1 MNIEPA
7 LRVRG
12 LAISVPGDQH
22 FVDAVC
28 EVDLDVAKGETLAI
42 VGESGCGKSLTAL
55 ALAGLLPDGVRI
67 SGGTV
72 EILGHDVAGKS
83 EQAWRTLRGDRISM
97 IFQDPMSA
105 LNPVLTIGDQI
116 VEAIRAH
123 RPIRRR
129 AAFDEGVELLHRVKL
144 QRPREYMEAY
154 PHQLSGGMRQRVLI
168 AMAIAN
174 CPDILI
180 ADEPTTALDAT
191 VQAEI
196 LALLNELKRETGM
209 ALILITHDLSLVSRW
224 ADRIMVMYAGKVVES
239 REAKSILAEA
249 SHPYTS
255 ALLAARPYRRP
266 DTGQRPRLAEIR
278 GRVPPPQE
286 RGEGCSFANRCN
298 LVMPRCRTVSP
309 PPTRVSDGKIWCNAI
324 DERQTRHSG
333 GLP

>member
-12 LAISVPGDQH
+12 LAISVPGDRH
-22 FVDAVC
+22 FVDAVR

-72 EILGHDVAGKS
+72 EILGHDVARKS

-97 IFQDPMSA
+97 VFQDPMSA

-123 RPIRRR
+123 RSIRRR

-144 QRPREYMEAY
+144 HRPRDCMEAY

-174 CPDILI
+174 RPDILI

-196 LALLNELKRETGM
+196 LALLDELKRETGM

-224 ADRIMVMYAGKVVES
+224 ADWIVVMYAGKAVES
-239 REAKSILAEA
+239 REAKSMLAEA
-249 SHPYTS
+249 SHPYTT

-278 GRVPPPQE
+278 GRVPSPQE
-286 RGEGCSFANRCN
+286 RGDGCSFANRCD
-298 LVMPRCRTVSP
+298 LVMPRCRAVSP
-309 PPTRVSDGKIWCNAI
+309 PPTQVSDGKIWCNAV